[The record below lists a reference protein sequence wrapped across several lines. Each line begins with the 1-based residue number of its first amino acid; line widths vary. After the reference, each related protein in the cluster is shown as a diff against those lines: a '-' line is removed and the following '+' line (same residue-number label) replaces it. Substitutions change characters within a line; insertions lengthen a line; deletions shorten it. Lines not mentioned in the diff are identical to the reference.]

1 MINDIYR
8 IEWTTFTNKQMLN
21 NFITILNKIEITDDD
36 NFNKIVNN
44 AIKNAMNNN
53 TKYYH
58 TKKNAN
64 ICKKQMVKKEE
75 IWAEA
80 WNLAPLLFAN
90 IYRHLVKWF
99 FYVCY
104 VCEVL
109 VVYKIFFEGKSFSFQ
124 LPLLDDFF
132 K

>member
-1 MINDIYR
+1 M
-8 IEWTTFTNKQMLN
+8 QMLDN
-21 NFITILNKIEITDDD
+21 LTTILNKMEITDDD
-36 NFNKIVNN
+36 DFKKTMNN
-44 AIKNAMNNN
+44 AIKNAMNNK

-80 WNLAPLLFAN
+80 WDLAPRLFAN
-90 IYRHLVKWF
+90 IYRNLVKWF
-99 FYVCY
+99 FYICY

-124 LPLLDDFF
+124 LPLLNDFL